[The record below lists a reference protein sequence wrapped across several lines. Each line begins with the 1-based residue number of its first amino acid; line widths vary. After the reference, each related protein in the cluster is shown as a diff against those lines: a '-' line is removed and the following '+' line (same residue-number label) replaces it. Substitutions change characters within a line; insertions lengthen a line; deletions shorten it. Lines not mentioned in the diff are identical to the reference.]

1 MKLYV
6 NLKCGDS
13 INNKSGDHF
22 MGPWDGIPPQINAVK
37 FSISISADLKL
48 CLFSKLEQTK
58 GKINNK
64 IIS

>member
-1 MKLYV
+1 
-6 NLKCGDS
+6 
-13 INNKSGDHF
+13 

-48 CLFSKLEQTK
+48 CLFLKLEQTK